1 MRAIYVL
8 YILTALDF
16 VSATLSPYA
25 HKYFDD
31 SSHRSHRFHRRRS
44 AQHDGRFL
52 GFRFVEEP
60 SSTVTKEGR
69 VQLNCRHALASSSNV
84 RSVRVEWHK
93 DGTPLSSLRPAGRV

>member
-44 AQHDGRFL
+44 AQHGALKSGEEASATPFWFVGVQKTRAAQDGR
-52 GFRFVEEP
+52 
-60 SSTVTKEGR
+60 T
-69 VQLNCRHALASSSNV
+69 CI
-84 RSVRVEWHK
+84 
-93 DGTPLSSLRPAGRV
+93 